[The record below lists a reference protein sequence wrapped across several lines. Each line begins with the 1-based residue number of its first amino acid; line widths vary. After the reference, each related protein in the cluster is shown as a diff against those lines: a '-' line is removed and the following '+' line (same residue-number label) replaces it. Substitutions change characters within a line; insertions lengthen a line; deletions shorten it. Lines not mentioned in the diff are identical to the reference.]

1 MSDIRFVGDAS
12 ALPDHGF
19 GPRSTTWWGVS
30 GFMAIEGAGFALA
43 FAAYFFL
50 MAQERQWPASAP
62 PPDLL
67 WGTATAVLLIL
78 SELPNVWVKRAAE
91 AEDLGRVRTGLII
104 MSMVVLPI
112 FVTRALEF
120 NHLNIGWDR
129 NAYASI
135 TWALL
140 LLHTVHLITDWV
152 DTVVLAAL
160 MHTRHGEKGRRFV
173 DTSENALYWH
183 FIALSWLLVYLI
195 IYWVPR
201 LSA

>member
-1 MSDIRFVGDAS
+1 MSDTQFIGNAAD
-12 ALPDHGF
+12 LPDHGF

-30 GFMAIEGAGFALA
+30 GFMTIEGTGFALA

-67 WGTATAVLLIL
+67 WGTLTAVLLLL
-78 SELPNVWVKRAAE
+78 SEIPNILVKRAAE
-91 AEDLGRVRTGLII
+91 AKDLRTVRRGLIM
-104 MSMVVLPI
+104 MSAIVLPI
-112 FVTRALEF
+112 FVTRAIEYD
-120 NHLNIGWDR
+120 HLNIGWDR
-129 NAYASI
+129 NAYGSI

-140 LLHTVHLITDWV
+140 LMHTVHLLTDWI
-152 DTVVLAAL
+152 DTLVLAAL
-160 MHTRHGEKGRRFV
+160 MHTEHGAKGRRFV

-183 FIALSWLLVYLI
+183 FIVLSWLVVYAV

-201 LSA
+201 MTA

>member
-1 MSDIRFVGDAS
+1 MSELRFIGDAS

-30 GFMAIEGAGFALA
+30 GFIAIETAGFALA

-50 MAQERQWPASAP
+50 MVQEKQWPAGAP

-67 WGTATAVLLIL
+67 WGSLTLALLL
-78 SELPNVWVKRAAE
+78 VSELPNQWVKRAAE
-91 AEDLGRVRTGLII
+91 AKDLSRVRQGLVVTSAI
-104 MSMVVLPI
+104 VLPI
-112 FVTRALEF
+112 LATRGLEF
-120 NHLNIGWDR
+120 GHLGISWDR

-140 LLHTVHLITDWV
+140 FMHTVHLLTDWV
-152 DTVVLAAL
+152 DTLVLAAL
-160 MHTRHGEKGRRFV
+160 MHTRHAHKGRRFV

-183 FIALSWLLVYLI
+183 FIVASGLIVYAV

-201 LSA
+201 LHG